1 MKWYQKPIWIVVL
14 LIVFFPVGLYLMWR
28 YTKWH
33 KTVKAIAA
41 GLVILVAI
49 PFWVS
54 ACSSN
59 DSVGKTQQTT
69 IQESEEVVTTSVAET
84 TLHTTTH
91 KETPTP
97 AETKSSKTETAA
109 STEVAI
115 ETVMQTSGG
124 GVLRVHYLDVGQADS
139 AFIELPDGKTMLI
152 DAGNKGDG
160 SSVVSYIK
168 NLGYS
173 TIDYLVAT
181 HPHEDHIGG
190 MVTVINSF
198 NIGQIYMPKVASTT
212 QAFEGLLT
220 TIQDKGYLINTA
232 QAGVEIAPG
241 INILSPSVGS
251 DYGDELNDWSA
262 VISIV
267 YGSNNFLFMGDA
279 GTDPESSFT
288 IDADVVKISHHGSRT
303 AYSSSLYSKLSPAIA
318 IIDVGADNSYGLPDE
333 EVIQGLTDVGAI
345 IYRTDTNGTIV
356 VESDGSTVT
365 TKSVGKTTPI
375 VPVSTV
381 AATTPKETSAATT
394 AAVPEAAATTVAPVL
409 DTGTGEVYK
418 TETGSKYHND
428 GCSYLNKS
436 RIPISLADA
445 KAEGLTPCSR
455 CKPPQ

>member
-1 MKWYQKPIWIVVL
+1 MKWYQKSTLIFVL
-14 LIVFFPVGLYLMWR
+14 LIAFISIGGMTSCNASTSSTSSITRTTF
-28 YTKWH
+28 
-33 KTVKAIAA
+33 KAA
-41 GLVILVAI
+41 
-49 PFWVS
+49 
-54 ACSSN
+54 
-59 DSVGKTQQTT
+59 
-69 IQESEEVVTTSVAET
+69 VTTSVAET
-84 TLHTTTH
+84 TPQTTTH
-91 KETPTP
+91 RETPTP
-97 AETKSSKTETAA
+97 VETKPLTTETAA
-109 STEVAI
+109 STEDAI

-124 GVLRVHYLDVGQADS
+124 GVLRVHYLDAGQADS
-139 AFIELPDGKTMLI
+139 EFIELPDGKTMLI

-190 MVTVINSF
+190 MATVINSF

-220 TIQDKGYLINTA
+220 TIQDKGYSINTA
-232 QAGVEIAPG
+232 QAGVQIAPG

-267 YGSNNFLFMGDA
+267 YGNKTFLFLGDA
-279 GTDPESSFT
+279 GTAPESTFS
-288 IDADVVKISHHGSRT
+288 IDADVVKVAHHGSRT
-303 AYSSSLYSKLSPAIA
+303 AFSNALYKEWSPDIA
-318 IIDVGADNSYGLPDE
+318 IISVGKDNSYGLPDE

-356 VESDGSTVT
+356 VESDGSMVT
-365 TKSVGKTTPI
+365 TKSIEKATPI
-375 VPVSTV
+375 VPVSTA
-381 AATTPKETSAATT
+381 AATTPKETIAATT
-394 AAVPEAAATTVAPVL
+394 AAVPEAAETTTVPVL
-409 DTGTGEVYK
+409 DTDTGEVYK

-428 GCSYLNKS
+428 GCSYLSKS

-455 CKPPQ
+455 CNPPQ

>member
-1 MKWYQKPIWIVVL
+1 MKWYQKSTGILVL
-14 LIVFFPVGLYLMWR
+14 LIVFFLALCGMTSCNTSPSSTSSTTGTT
-28 YTKWH
+28 TKAEAT
-33 KTVKAIAA
+33 KSSAI
-41 GLVILVAI
+41 
-49 PFWVS
+49 
-54 ACSSN
+54 
-59 DSVGKTQQTT
+59 SVM
-69 IQESEEVVTTSVAET
+69 ET
-84 TLHTTTH
+84 TLQTTTH

-97 AETKSSKTETAA
+97 AETKPATTGTIV

-124 GVLRVHYLDVGQADS
+124 RVLLVHYIDVGQADS

-152 DAGNKGDG
+152 DAGNKGNG

-173 TIDYLVAT
+173 AIDYLVAT

-190 MVTVINSF
+190 MATVINSF

-220 TIQDKGYLINTA
+220 TIQDKGYSINTA
-232 QAGVEIAPG
+232 QAGVQIAPG

-267 YGSNNFLFMGDA
+267 YGSNTFLFMGDA

-318 IIDVGADNSYGLPDE
+318 IIDVGSDNSYGLTDE

-356 VESDGSTVT
+356 VESNGSTVT
-365 TKSVGKTTPI
+365 TKSIGKTTPI
-375 VPVSTV
+375 VPLSTV
-381 AATTPKETSAATT
+381 ATTTPKETTVATTIAVTEPAATT
-394 AAVPEAAATTVAPVL
+394 AAPVL

-418 TETGSKYHND
+418 TETGSKYHSD
-428 GCSYLNKS
+428 GCSYLSKS

-455 CKPPQ
+455 CNPPQ

>member
-1 MKWYQKPIWIVVL
+1 MTSCYASTSSTSSITSTTI
-14 LIVFFPVGLYLMWR
+14 
-28 YTKWH
+28 
-33 KTVKAIAA
+33 KAVATTT
-41 GLVILVAI
+41 VAI
-49 PFWVS
+49 S
-54 ACSSN
+54 A
-59 DSVGKTQQTT
+59 T
-69 IQESEEVVTTSVAET
+69 ET
-84 TLHTTTH
+84 TLQTS
-91 KETPTP
+91 
-97 AETKSSKTETAA
+97 ASKDTAA
-109 STEVAI
+109 PTVATAAAEPI
-115 ETVMQTSGG
+115 DMQAVAS

-190 MVTVINSF
+190 MATVINSF

-220 TIQDKGYLINTA
+220 TIQDKGYSINTA
-232 QAGVEIAPG
+232 QAGVQIAPG
-241 INILSPSVGS
+241 INILSPGVGS

-267 YGSNNFLFMGDA
+267 YGSKTFLFMGDA

-303 AYSSSLYSKLSPAIA
+303 AYSSSLYNKLSPAIA

-333 EVIQGLTDVGAI
+333 EVIQGLAAVGAT

-356 VESDGSTVT
+356 VESDGSTII
-365 TKSVGKTTPI
+365 TKSIEKTTPA
-375 VPVSTV
+375 VPVTTA
-381 AATTPKETSAATT
+381 AATTPKETT
-394 AAVPEAAATTVAPVL
+394 AATTVAVTEPAETTQAPVL
-409 DTGTGEVYK
+409 DTDTGEVYK
-418 TETGSKYHND
+418 TETGSKYHSD
-428 GCSYLNKS
+428 GCSYLSKS

-445 KAEGLTPCSR
+445 KAEGLTPCSK
-455 CKPPQ
+455 CNPPQ

>member
-1 MKWYQKPIWIVVL
+1 MKWYQKPVWIAVL

-28 YTKWH
+28 YTKWY

-49 PFWVS
+49 PICVS

-59 DSVGKTQQTT
+59 ASIGKTQQITT
-69 IQESEEVVTTSVAET
+69 LGSVSVVTTSVAET
-84 TLHTTTH
+84 TLQTTTH

-97 AETKSSKTETAA
+97 AETKPSTTETAA
-109 STEVAI
+109 STEITI

-139 AFIELPDGKTMLI
+139 AFIELPDGKSMLI

-190 MVTVINSF
+190 MATVINSF

-220 TIQDKGYLINTA
+220 TIQDKGYSINTA
-232 QAGVEIAPG
+232 QAGVQIAPG
-241 INILSPSVGS
+241 INILSPGVGS
-251 DYGDELNDWSA
+251 DYGDELNNWSA

-267 YGSNNFLFMGDA
+267 YGSNTFLFMGDA

-303 AYSSSLYSKLSPAIA
+303 AYSSSLYSKLSPTIA

-365 TKSVGKTTPI
+365 TKSIEKTTPI
-375 VPVSTV
+375 VPVST
-381 AATTPKETSAATT
+381 AATTPKETTVATTVVVTEPATT
-394 AAVPEAAATTVAPVL
+394 AAPVL

-418 TETGSKYHND
+418 TETGSKYHSD
-428 GCSYLNKS
+428 GCSYLSKS

-455 CKPPQ
+455 CNPPQ

>member
-1 MKWYQKPIWIVVL
+1 MKWYQKPVCIVVL

-33 KTVKAIAA
+33 NIVKAIAT
-41 GLVILVAI
+41 GLVLLVVI
-49 PFWVS
+49 PFLVN
-54 ACSSN
+54 AFSSN
-59 DSVGKTQQTT
+59 DSVEKIHQTT
-69 IQESEEVVTTSVAET
+69 TQGSVAVVTTSVAET
-84 TLHTTTH
+84 TSQTTTH
-91 KETPTP
+91 KETPTSV
-97 AETKSSKTETAA
+97 ETKPSTTETAV
-109 STEVAI
+109 STEVAV
-115 ETVMQTSGG
+115 ETVIQTSGG

-190 MVTVINSF
+190 MATVINSF

-220 TIQDKGYLINTA
+220 TIQDKGYSINTA
-232 QAGVEIAPG
+232 QAGVQIAPG
-241 INILSPSVGS
+241 INILSPGVGS

-262 VISIV
+262 VISIL
-267 YGSNNFLFMGDA
+267 YGSNTFVFMGDA
-279 GTDPESSFT
+279 GMDPESSFT

-356 VESDGSTVT
+356 VESDGSKVT
-365 TKSVGKTTPI
+365 TKSIGKITPI

-394 AAVPEAAATTVAPVL
+394 VAVTEPATTTAAPVL

-428 GCSYLNKS
+428 GCSYLSKS

-455 CKPPQ
+455 CNPPQ